1 MVEFSQS
8 TGPHGNQNEKE
19 DERPQNLHNKP
30 HLEQKEN
37 ANIIPRDEACL
48 NHHAYKNGGTVT
60 PFNVL
65 IAMKF

>member
-37 ANIIPRDEACL
+37 ANIIQRDQAYL

-60 PFNVL
+60 H
-65 IAMKF
+65 